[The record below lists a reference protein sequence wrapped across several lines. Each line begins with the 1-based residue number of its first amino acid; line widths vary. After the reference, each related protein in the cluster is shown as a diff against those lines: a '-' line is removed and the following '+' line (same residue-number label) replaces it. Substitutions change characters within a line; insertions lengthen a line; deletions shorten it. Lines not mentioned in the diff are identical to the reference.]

1 MWWHMRK
8 SQVWLWLTA
17 FVLAGGIFACTPE
30 QHAQD
35 LEPVVPWREAP
46 EHWPAMEHP
55 QDNALNVARW
65 ELGKRMF
72 FDASFSFDGS
82 VSCASCHLPAHAFG
96 SNTSTSPGAGGAAG
110 TRNVPALANVGY
122 LPHFLREGGVPTL
135 EMQALVPIQEENEF
149 HHNIVLIAEEL
160 AEDESYVAECMQA
173 YGEGP
178 SAFTITRAL
187 GAFQRGMIGGNS
199 PYDRWVQGDEDALS
213 EAALS
218 GMELFGEI
226 GCDQCHGGHLFTDHR
241 ILNNGLYA
249 DYEDTG
255 LERLTG
261 DSQDIGK
268 FKVPSLR
275 NVGVTAPYM
284 FDGSLE
290 MLDDVIQHYVVGGAG
305 HANQAEQI
313 VPISLSDN
321 DVEDLKAFL
330 LSLTDST
337 FIAWST
343 SLIP

>member
-1 MWWHMRK
+1 MWWYMK
-8 SQVWLWLTA
+8 ESQVWLWLTA
-17 FVLAGGIFACTPE
+17 FVLCGGTFACTPE
-30 QHAQD
+30 QQVSD

-46 EHWPAMEHP
+46 EHWPEMNHP
-55 QDNALNVARW
+55 EDNALNVARW

-72 FDASFSFDGS
+72 FDASFSIDGS

-96 SNTSTSPGAGGAAG
+96 SNTPTSPGAFGAAG
-110 TRNVPALANVGY
+110 TRNVPSHANVGY
-122 LPHFLREGGVPTL
+122 LPYFLREGGVPTL
-135 EMQALVPIQEENEF
+135 EMQALVPIQEANEF
-149 HHNIVLIAEEL
+149 HHNIVAIAEAL
-160 AEDESYVAECMQA
+160 AEDESYMAQCIQA

-213 EAALS
+213 EAALA

-226 GCDQCHGGHLFTDHR
+226 GCDRCHGGHLFTDHR
-241 ILNNGLYA
+241 MLNNGLHA
-249 DYEDTG
+249 SYEDTG

-261 DSQDIGK
+261 NPLDVGK

-275 NVGVTAPYM
+275 NLGVTAPYM
-284 FDGSLE
+284 FDGSLAT
-290 MLDDVIQHYVVGGAG
+290 LDDVLIHYMDGGYG
-305 HANQAEQI
+305 HPNQAEEI
-313 VPISLSDN
+313 APISLSTG
-321 DVEDLKAFL
+321 EMKDLKVFL

-337 FIAWST
+337 YVAWSA